1 VSTGGWFSLGGD
13 LSEFKIK
20 ERKMAEQA
28 MPSWMKSSWRKTAL
42 AIVASGAAVSTA
54 TAADYGKPT
63 DYALGFQLPV
73 TEVANDIHWFHNII
87 LTPLIVII
95 SLFVLALLVY
105 VSMKFSEKNN
115 PTPSKNAHNSVLEVA
130 WTVVPV
136 LILLIIAIPSFRLL
150 YKQYD
155 YPKPDVVVKAI
166 GHQWYW
172 EYEYPQAGD
181 GVSFEAYMV
190 EDADLKPGQ
199 PRLLTTDNEV
209 VVPVNKVV
217 HVLVTAN
224 DVIHNWT
231 IPSFGSKT
239 DAVPGRTTA
248 TWFKATR
255 EGVYYGQCSELCGV
269 RHAFMPITV
278 RVVNDSQYGRWIEA
292 RKSGDDDAV
301 EAVMKDIASYQ
312 NEKLKLAQAKN

>member
-1 VSTGGWFSLGGD
+1 
-13 LSEFKIK
+13 
-20 ERKMAEQA
+20 
-28 MPSWMKSSWRKTAL
+28 MPSWSNTKAVLTASTFSL
-42 AIVASGAAVSTA
+42 LGFGAGSAS
-54 TAADYGKPT
+54 AADYGKPT
-63 DYALGFQLPV
+63 DYAYGFQIPV
-73 TEVANDIHWFHNII
+73 TDVANDIQWFHNAI

-95 SLFVLALLVY
+95 SLFVLALLIY
-105 VSMKFSEKNN
+105 VGMKFNEKAN
-115 PTPSKNAHNSVLEVA
+115 PTPSKNSHNSVLEFA

-155 YPKPDVVVKAI
+155 FPKPDLVVKAI

-172 EYEYPQAGD
+172 EYQYPDAGD
-181 GVSFEAYMV
+181 DVGFESYMI

-199 PRLLTTDNEV
+199 PRLLATDNEV

-231 IPSFGSKT
+231 VPSFGSKT

-278 RVVNDSQYGRWIEA
+278 RVVNDAQYDRWIEA

-312 NEKLKLAQAKN
+312 DEKRKLAGLAKPAN

>member
-1 VSTGGWFSLGGD
+1 
-13 LSEFKIK
+13 
-20 ERKMAEQA
+20 MAGIA
-28 MPSWMKSSWRKTAL
+28 MPSWSNTKAVL
-42 AIVASGAAVSTA
+42 AASIAGFSASGVSSA
-54 TAADYGKPT
+54 WAADYGKPT
-63 DYALGFQLPV
+63 DYAYGFQLPV
-73 TEVANDIHWFHNII
+73 TEVAEDIQWFHNAI
-87 LTPLIVII
+87 LTPLIVVI
-95 SLFVLALLVY
+95 SLFVLALLIY
-105 VSMKFSEKNN
+105 VCVKFSEKAN
-115 PTPSKNAHNSVLEVA
+115 PTPSKNSHNSVLEFL
-130 WTVVPV
+130 WTVAPV
-136 LILLIIAIPSFRLL
+136 VILLLICIPSFKLL

-172 EYEYPQAGD
+172 EYQYPDAGEN
-181 GVSFEAYMV
+181 VSFEAYMV
-190 EDADLKPGQ
+190 EDEDLKPGQ

-217 HVLVTAN
+217 HVLVTAS

-255 EGVYYGQCSELCGV
+255 EGVYYGQCSELCGI

-278 RVVNDSQYGRWIEA
+278 RVVNDAQYGKWIEA

-312 NEKLKLAQAKN
+312 NEKRKLAGLTNSAN